1 MICLLLVTFTAFLI
15 LLLLLFLLLV
25 DNCCVLWLTWP
36 LTHVLTVVQS
46 TVICTFCFT
55 STLSV
60 ESVDGIQR
68 TNFNQ
73 TPVII
78 QLPTATVR
86 SLDTHHTL
94 LMSIDLWLLFLF
106 HASWFALPCT
116 WQKQRGNSKLINPVS
131 SSGRL
136 ERTYPTI
143 ILPSSLSLESH
154 TAITLIILVIL
165 VILIIVWHKH
175 VLQQLN
181 FVVINQLNMTWFRLH
196 MRQHLTSQTVSP
208 KRAWNI
214 TSFGRKERPQPQS
227 SIVWPLFVDDMAP
240 LRLH

>member
-1 MICLLLVTFTAFLI
+1 MFLSLYNFHLCELQLSFALMICLLLVTCTAFLI

-106 HASWFALPCT
+106 HTSWFALPCT
-116 WQKQRGNSKLINPVS
+116 WQKQRGDSKLINPVS
-131 SSGRL
+131 ISGRL
-136 ERTYPTI
+136 ELTYHFKLVFIITSNINTTNNIISLTKANDHHHHHLAIIFVIRTTHRHHPHHPGHPGHPYHYLTQTC
-143 ILPSSLSLESH
+143 SS
-154 TAITLIILVIL
+154 TAEFG
-165 VILIIVWHKH
+165 WH
-175 VLQQLN
+175 
-181 FVVINQLNMTWFRLH
+181 VIN
-196 MRQHLTSQTVSP
+196 
-208 KRAWNI
+208 
-214 TSFGRKERPQPQS
+214 
-227 SIVWPLFVDDMAP
+227 
-240 LRLH
+240 